1 MVFLYTKGDGF
12 KDVDNN
18 TWEDIIDPRLQASY
32 EEYEKNK
39 RETQEFSSRIKKFA
53 TLKKNTF
60 NLVSLI
66 HKFNLKGPHYDE
78 SKFDDYTKWMRV
90 YEKEISIAIDN
101 KDAEAYVF
109 FFEEFARLTINRAGM
124 IDPNCKIK
132 DCECEKLKI

>member
-1 MVFLYTKGDGF
+1 MFLYTKGDGF

-39 RETQEFSSRIKKFA
+39 REAQEFSSRIKKFA

-101 KDAEAYVF
+101 KDAEAG
-109 FFEEFARLTINRAGM
+109 NP
-124 IDPNCKIK
+124 IDLSSKTSPERQRRNSFGRIFSSK
-132 DCECEKLKI
+132 